1 MNFSKLKKIAA
12 TGIAVTLTASFLT
25 GCGIKSD
32 TFILGKIFGL
42 SSDEIFKIDDLTCS
56 KSEYKLIFMNYVNK
70 YKKDFG
76 GKVDWNA
83 KVDKD
88 TTLKDFVMEKV
99 KEDMTV
105 KYTIAAM
112 ADSEGIKID
121 KDDMR
126 SINDVADKFYNSLS
140 QSELEYTDADLD
152 TATVLYRNY
161 YLADKVYNRVTEK
174 VDETVSEEDA
184 RVIKIQYIRMSSD
197 NTAPD
202 TIQKKLRS
210 IAKKV
215 KKGTANFEKEAKQI
229 SEDDS
234 ATKVIKKNEAT
245 TTLEKEAFNVNKNQ
259 TSEIINDGNDY
270 YLIYCVDN
278 YMKDE
283 TAKNK
288 EDIIKK
294 QKKALFQKEYNSF
307 LKDSSYDFNTSEW
320 EDIVPED
327 IKDLKL
333 SNFFSLYGDI

>member
-1 MNFSKLKKIAA
+1 M
-12 TGIAVTLTASFLT
+12 
-25 GCGIKSD
+25 
-32 TFILGKIFGL
+32 
-42 SSDEIFKIDDLTCS
+42 
-56 KSEYKLIFMNYVNK
+56 
-70 YKKDFG
+70 
-76 GKVDWNA
+76 
-83 KVDKD
+83 
-88 TTLKDFVMEKV
+88 
-99 KEDMTV
+99 
-105 KYTIAAM
+105 
-112 ADSEGIKID
+112 
-121 KDDMR
+121 
-126 SINDVADKFYNSLS
+126 
-140 QSELEYTDADLD
+140 
-152 TATVLYRNY
+152 
-161 YLADKVYNRVTEK
+161 ADKVYNRVTEK

-202 TIQKKLRS
+202 IIQKKLRS

-288 EDIIKK
+288 ENIIKK

-327 IKDLKL
+327 IKDLKS

>member
-1 MNFSKLKKIAA
+1 MKKIAA

-112 ADSEGIKID
+112 ADAEGIKID

-126 SINDVADKFYNSLS
+126 SINDVADRFYNSLS

-202 TIQKKLRS
+202 IIQKKLRS

-215 KKGTANFEKEAKQI
+215 KKGTANF
-229 SEDDS
+229 
-234 ATKVIKKNEAT
+234 
-245 TTLEKEAFNVNKNQ
+245 EKEAFNVNKNQ

-288 EDIIKK
+288 ENIIKK

-327 IKDLKL
+327 IEDLKS

>member
-1 MNFSKLKKIAA
+1 
-12 TGIAVTLTASFLT
+12 
-25 GCGIKSD
+25 
-32 TFILGKIFGL
+32 
-42 SSDEIFKIDDLTCS
+42 
-56 KSEYKLIFMNYVNK
+56 
-70 YKKDFG
+70 
-76 GKVDWNA
+76 
-83 KVDKD
+83 
-88 TTLKDFVMEKV
+88 
-99 KEDMTV
+99 
-105 KYTIAAM
+105 
-112 ADSEGIKID
+112 
-121 KDDMR
+121 
-126 SINDVADKFYNSLS
+126 
-140 QSELEYTDADLD
+140 
-152 TATVLYRNY
+152 
-161 YLADKVYNRVTEK
+161 
-174 VDETVSEEDA
+174 
-184 RVIKIQYIRMSSD
+184 MSSD

-202 TIQKKLRS
+202 IIQKKLRS

-215 KKGTANFEKEAKQI
+215 KKNCKLRKEAKQI

-245 TTLEKEAFNVNKNQ
+245 TTLEKKPLTLIKNQ

-288 EDIIKK
+288 ENIIKK

-327 IKDLKL
+327 IKDLKS

>member
-1 MNFSKLKKIAA
+1 
-12 TGIAVTLTASFLT
+12 
-25 GCGIKSD
+25 
-32 TFILGKIFGL
+32 
-42 SSDEIFKIDDLTCS
+42 
-56 KSEYKLIFMNYVNK
+56 
-70 YKKDFG
+70 
-76 GKVDWNA
+76 
-83 KVDKD
+83 
-88 TTLKDFVMEKV
+88 
-99 KEDMTV
+99 MTV

-112 ADSEGIKID
+112 ADTEGIKID

-215 KKGTANFEKEAKQI
+215 KKGTTNFEKEAKQI

-234 ATKVIKKNEAT
+234 ATKVIKKMKLQQHWKKKPL
-245 TTLEKEAFNVNKNQ
+245 TLIKIRPVKLLMTEM
-259 TSEIINDGNDY
+259 II
-270 YLIYCVDN
+270 
-278 YMKDE
+278 
-283 TAKNK
+283 T
-288 EDIIKK
+288 
-294 QKKALFQKEYNSF
+294 
-307 LKDSSYDFNTSEW
+307 
-320 EDIVPED
+320 
-327 IKDLKL
+327 
-333 SNFFSLYGDI
+333 